1 VKVTYEEFAA
11 QFAKMSLDELRAAVL
26 AETGVSL
33 KSKRKIEAL
42 EEAYDLYC
50 MEVDASG
57 QYEVPAPR
65 ALDVGSFAP
74 SVLPTP
80 EQLAARKAELAE
92 VAEAR
97 PVGDLRYEARSRTG
111 RTFHKAGRVFGV
123 AWAPIGVL
131 TASEKAELDKFAAFV
146 QLRVKG

>member
-1 VKVTYEEFAA
+1 
-11 QFAKMSLDELRAAVL
+11 
-26 AETGVSL
+26 VSL

-57 QYEVPAPR
+57 QPEPVVLDVSAFAPAP
-65 ALDVGSFAP
+65 V
-74 SVLPTP
+74 PTP
-80 EQLAARKAELAE
+80 EQLAARKAEIAA
-92 VAEAR
+92 VVEAR
-97 PVGDLRYEARSRTG
+97 PTGDLRYEARSRTG